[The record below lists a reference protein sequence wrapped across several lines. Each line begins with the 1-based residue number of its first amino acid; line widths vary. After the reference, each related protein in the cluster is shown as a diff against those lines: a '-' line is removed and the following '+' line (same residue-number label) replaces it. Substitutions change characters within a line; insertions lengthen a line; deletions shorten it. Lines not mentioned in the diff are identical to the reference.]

1 MSTPDRSTTEEFGI
15 ATLLFTAISLVLRH
29 LSADPVH
36 RRRAVS
42 ARVLNRVVVMDDCYS
57 NLWSFFGSRPWRA
70 LLLAY
75 DVIFVAGIVVWMRRW
90 ESAMPR
96 G

>member
-1 MSTPDRSTTEEFGI
+1 
-15 ATLLFTAISLVLRH
+15 
-29 LSADPVH
+29 
-36 RRRAVS
+36 
-42 ARVLNRVVVMDDCYS
+42 MDDCYS
-57 NLWSFFGSRPWRA
+57 NLWSFFGSRPWHA